1 LQDNAEA
8 KESMWYLDSGCS
20 RHMTGDS
27 SKFSKISYKVSGH
40 VTYGDNN
47 RGKILGSGKVRSS
60 STVEIEDVL
69 LVDGLKHNLLSI
81 IQLCDKNLKVTF
93 EAHHCL
99 ICHASTNELVFVGK
113 RIQNIYMV
121 DFENT
126 SFDSIACLFAKND
139 EPWIWHKRLA
149 HIHMGHLNKLVS
161 KKLVTG
167 LPDIKLKSDKL
178 CDACQKGK
186 QVKTSFKSKQHISTS
201 NPLELLHMDMF
212 GPSRTKSLGG
222 NFYALVLVDDY
233 SRFTWTFFISS
244 KSDTFSVF
252 RKFAKIV
259 ENEKDLKIKSIRSD
273 HGVSFKMNLLKS
285 FMKIMVSHIISQP
298 PRTPQQNGVIERKNR
313 SLEELARTMLNDNS
327 LPKYFWA
334 DVVSTA
340 CHVLNRVLIRP
351 VLKLTPYEIYKGR
364 KPNIPYFKAFGCK
377 CFILNN
383 GKSNLGKFDPK
394 ADEGIFLGYSSTS
407 KAYRVYNKRTLTIEE
422 SIHVAF
428 DENID
433 NHAANSSSSR
443 NSAELNDTSADLMRI
458 LIIMLLIPLV
468 QEIVQN

>member
-1 LQDNAEA
+1 
-8 KESMWYLDSGCS
+8 MWYLDSDCS

-27 SKFSKISYKVSGH
+27 TKFNKISLKVSGH
-40 VTYGDNN
+40 VMYGDNN

-60 STVEIEDVL
+60 SVVEIEDVL

-81 IQLCDKNLKVTF
+81 SQLCDKNLKVTF
-93 EAHHCL
+93 EANHCL

-113 RIQNIYMV
+113 RIQNIYIV

-161 KKLVTG
+161 KQLVTG
-167 LPDIKLKSDKL
+167 LPNIKFKADKL

-201 NPLELLHMDMF
+201 NPLELIHMDLF
-212 GPSRTKSLGG
+212 GPSKTRSLGE
-222 NFYALVLVDDY
+222 NYYALVLVDDY

-273 HGVSFKMNLLKS
+273 HGGEFQNDFFEK
-285 FMKIMVSHIISQP
+285 FCEHHGISHNFSA
-298 PRTPQQNGVIERKNR
+298 PRTPQQNGVVERKNS

-327 LPKYFWA
+327 LPKYFGA
-334 DVVSTA
+334 DAVSTT
-340 CHVLNRVLIRP
+340 CHILNRVLIRP
-351 VLKLTPYEIYKGR
+351 VLKLTPYENFKGR
-364 KPNIPYFKAFGCK
+364 KPNFSYFKAFGCT

-383 GKSNLGKFDPK
+383 GKSNLVKFDPK

-407 KAYRVYNKRTLTIEE
+407 KAYQVYNKRTLTIEE

-428 DENID
+428 DEIID
-433 NHAANSSSSR
+433 SHAVNSSGPR
-443 NSAELNDTSADLMRI
+443 NNA
-458 LIIMLLIPLV
+458 
-468 QEIVQN
+468 